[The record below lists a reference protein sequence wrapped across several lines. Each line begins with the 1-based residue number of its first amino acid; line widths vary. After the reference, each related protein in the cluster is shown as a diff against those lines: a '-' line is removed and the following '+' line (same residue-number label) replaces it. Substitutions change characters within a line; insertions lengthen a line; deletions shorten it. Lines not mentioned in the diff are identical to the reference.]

1 MEKDIGIRLRSLSV
15 GDRKAEKA
23 DVSIDPNPPAM
34 WHLPTIIG
42 WREALVKTKVYRCLT
57 KSSSTLQSSSTH
69 LSSET
74 ETEQADEL
82 QLVDFF
88 PGCETAIP
96 EVTYPAASDQTPE
109 SISTQATTPLCSGPP
124 AMGRSISSPLI
135 MTLLRNRSSSTPAKL
150 VHEDPQS
157 ELQSSSSAA
166 SLVPVTPTP
175 THVVSSFSGAPSM
188 RLDRAVEFFDD
199 TAEGM
204 RWAILEMGKYQWL
217 MNEAKNA
224 ESFLNSNQTAS
235 VDTALYNEVK
245 HNTDDNSNNDFLI
258 TGSTA
263 NGDNTSG
270 ILPSDQVS
278 SHIFLKRIADNN
290 AESLTISR
298 DIYVNLL
305 TLFYMQKSKKVSE
318 SAKVVFNVHKSDLF
332 KVRGISLCQVQTASP
347 YLLLLIISFH
357 SV

>member
-1 MEKDIGIRLRSLSV
+1 LITERGPADTAARCGLEKDIGIRLRSLSV

-42 WREALVKTKVYRCLT
+42 WREALVKTKVHRCLT
-57 KSSSTLQSSSTH
+57 KSSSTQQSSSTH
-69 LSSET
+69 LSSQI

-96 EVTYPAASDQTPE
+96 EVTYPAASDQTVSE
-109 SISTQATTPLCSGPP
+109 STNTQATTPLCSGPP
-124 AMGRSISSPLI
+124 PMGRSISSPLI

-150 VHEDPQS
+150 VHEDPQV
-157 ELQSSSSAA
+157 ELQSPSPAA
-166 SLVPVTPTP
+166 SLVSVTPTP

-217 MNEAKNA
+217 MNEAKNV
-224 ESFLNSNQTAS
+224 ESFLNSSQTAS
-235 VDTALYNEVK
+235 VDNTLYNEVK
-245 HNTDDNSNNDFLI
+245 HNTDDNSNNNFLI

-263 NGDNTSG
+263 NGDNNSG

-290 AESLTISR
+290 TESLTISR

-305 TLFYMQKSKKVSE
+305 TLFYMQRSKKVSE

-332 KVRGISLCQVQTASP
+332 KVRG
-347 YLLLLIISFH
+347 
-357 SV
+357 